1 MAKSKSVSEDQGTRI
16 EDQVIE
22 DQVIEEVGVVDIT
35 TPTEAEARI
44 HEVMDTSLVYDVN
57 SLFEMRFRDP
67 RDGTIC
73 MVRRAFK
80 PRGKLEF
87 YCPEK

>member
-1 MAKSKSVSEDQGTRI
+1 MVKSKSAAANQETKIEDQETKIEDQETKIEDLETKIEDQG
-16 EDQVIE
+16 EHDL
-22 DQVIEEVGVVDIT
+22 
-35 TPTEAEARI
+35 
-44 HEVMDTSLVYDVN
+44 SLVYDVN
-57 SLFEMRFRDP
+57 SLFQMRFRDP
-67 RDGTIC
+67 VDGTIC

>member
-1 MAKSKSVSEDQGTRI
+1 MAKSKSVSEDQETRI
-16 EDQVIE
+16 EDQGE
-22 DQVIEEVGVVDIT
+22 HDLS
-35 TPTEAEARI
+35 A
-44 HEVMDTSLVYDVN
+44 VYDVN

-87 YCPEK
+87 YSPEK